1 MVGFFHGGVRLIIRA
16 SNRNDID
23 QLIKLRYDFTA
34 EYKAVD
40 PGVYEAFSHECREF
54 FENMFASNQWMVW
67 VAEIEGRIIAHVF
80 LQIIETIPRPGRQ
93 RSPYGYVTNVYTIP
107 EYRSQGFGSRI
118 MEELNRW
125 AQQNQ
130 LTFLMV
136 WPSETRV
143 DFYERHGFEKALEV
157 MENHL

>member
-1 MVGFFHGGVRLIIRA
+1 MVGFFHGGVRLIIRT

-40 PGVYEAFSHECREF
+40 PGVYKAFSQECREF

-136 WPSETRV
+136 WPSETSV